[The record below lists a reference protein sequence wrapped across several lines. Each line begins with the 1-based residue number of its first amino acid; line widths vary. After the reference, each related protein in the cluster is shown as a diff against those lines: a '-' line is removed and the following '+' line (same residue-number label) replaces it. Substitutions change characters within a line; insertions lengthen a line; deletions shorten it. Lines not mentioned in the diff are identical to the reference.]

1 MKKWLSVFTAFLVLL
16 AGIMMPA
23 SAAVAPQTL
32 EKPAAF
38 KLGDDVLL
46 EKYAHLIDG
55 KRIGLIT
62 NQTGVNSMGI
72 SMVNVIA
79 SYPNASLTALYSPEH
94 GLDGKTKAGAYVAS
108 YTHPSLGIPVYSL
121 YGPTRTPT
129 QAMLANVDVLLFDMQ
144 DIGARSYTFI
154 STMNYC
160 MVAAQKAGKPIVI
173 LDRPNPLGGTIVDG
187 PVLEDKFKT
196 FVGVD
201 NLPMTHGMTAGELS
215 QFFNRKIKADLTIVP
230 MEGYTRDMIYQ
241 DTGLKWVQSSPLMPN
256 MQSVFGYNATGL
268 GEGTGIF
275 QDGPFSWIGG
285 KGIDSK
291 KYAALLNGA
300 KLPGVTFIAEKRGSA
315 GGVRLNITNYRTFNP
330 ARTGIYAL
338 AYAHKLNK
346 FKVPRSGKEIVMFDK
361 IMGTDKIGLYLLQGL
376 TPQQIEAKYA
386 PGLKKFKEE
395 RKKYLIYE

>member
-1 MKKWLSVFTAFLVLL
+1 MKKWLSVLTALIVLL
-16 AGIMMPA
+16 MGMILPA
-23 SAAVAPQTL
+23 SASVAPQAPDTST
-32 EKPAAF
+32 F
-38 KLGDDVLL
+38 KLGDDILL
-46 EKYAHLIDG
+46 EKYSHLIDG

-62 NQTGVNSMGI
+62 NQTGVNSNGT
-72 SMVNVIA
+72 SMIDVLA
-79 SYPNASLTALYSPEH
+79 SYPGASLTALYSPEH
-94 GLDGKTKAGAYVAS
+94 GLDGKAKAGAYVTS
-108 YTHPSLGIPVYSL
+108 YTHPTLKIPVYSL
-121 YGPTRTPT
+121 YGTTRMPTP
-129 QAMLANVDVLLFDMQ
+129 AMLKNVDVLIFDMQ
-144 DIGARSYTFI
+144 DIGARSYTFM

-160 MVAAQKAGKPIVI
+160 MVAAQKAGLPIVI

-201 NLPMTHGMTAGELS
+201 NLPMSHGMTAGELAY
-215 QFFNRKIKADLTIVP
+215 FFNRKIKAKLSVVP
-230 MEGYTRDMIYQ
+230 MEGYTRNMIFQ

-256 MQSVFGYNATGL
+256 IESVFGYNATGL

-275 QDGPFSWIGG
+275 QDGPFTWIGG

-291 KYAALLNGA
+291 KYAALMNGA
-300 KLPGVTFIAEKRGSA
+300 KLPGVTFVAEKRGSS
-315 GGVRLNITNYRTFNP
+315 GGVRLKITNYRTFNP

-338 AYAHKLNK
+338 AYAHKLNN

-361 IMGTDKIGLYLLQGL
+361 IMGTDKIGQYLLQGL

-395 RKKYLIYE
+395 RKNYLLYQ

>member
-16 AGIMMPA
+16 AGMMMPA
-23 SAAVAPQTL
+23 SAAVVPQT
-32 EKPAAF
+32 PAHTAF

-46 EKYAHLIDG
+46 EKYTHLIDG

-62 NQTGVNSMGI
+62 NQTGVNSMGV
-72 SMVNVIA
+72 SMVDVLS

-94 GLDGKTKAGAYVAS
+94 GLDGKAKAGAYVAS

-121 YGPTRTPT
+121 YGPTRMPTP
-129 QAMLANVDVLLFDMQ
+129 AMLANVDVLLFDMQ
-144 DIGARSYTFI
+144 DIGARSYTFM

-201 NLPMTHGMTAGELS
+201 NLPMTHGMTAGELA
-215 QFFNRKIKADLTIVP
+215 QFFNRKIKADLTVVP
-230 MEGYTRDMIYQ
+230 MEGYTRNMIYQ
-241 DTGLKWVQSSPLMPN
+241 DTGLTWVQSSPLMPN

-300 KLPGVTFIAEKRGSA
+300 KLPGVTFVAEKRGSA

-338 AYAHKLNK
+338 AYAYKLSK

-361 IMGTDKIGLYLLQGL
+361 IMGTDRIGLYLLQGL

-395 RKKYLIYE
+395 RKKYLIY